1 MIQVKTIALFENLSQ
16 YDFESQYYDLHN
28 DFCCVRIL
36 LNGDDALVIVFE
48 SVIDKSLVMLRFQDV
63 VLEKFE
69 YFNSQEVENLT
80 IDNLYRGRV
89 EIDGKLKEFSD
100 DGKGYFYLEFDEGQK
115 MEFWSKGLTVK
126 DI

>member
-16 YDFESQYYDLHN
+16 YDFEGQYYDLHN
-28 DFCCVRIL
+28 NFCCVRIL

-63 VLEKFE
+63 VLKKFE
-69 YFNSQEVENLT
+69 YFNSKEVENLT

-115 MEFWSKGLTVK
+115 VEFWSKGLTVK